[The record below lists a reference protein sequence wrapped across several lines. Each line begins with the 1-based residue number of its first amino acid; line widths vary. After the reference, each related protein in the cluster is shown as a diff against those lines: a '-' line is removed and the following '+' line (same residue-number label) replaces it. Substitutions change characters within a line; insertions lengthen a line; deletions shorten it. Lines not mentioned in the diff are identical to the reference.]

1 MGATGPGRPHLFSG
15 VIACGIAVA
24 TLFAGQ
30 MIAIH
35 LEHKTL
41 HAFAPRVFQLKNQGL
56 AFQRLAAQAPD
67 VLPFYGSSELIT
79 PLPERAGIFFRTA
92 PTGFQVSPIG
102 KVGTPLLIMLQK
114 LAALGYDLRGKKV
127 AISLS
132 AVWFMV
138 PDLTPYW
145 YDGNFSLF
153 AASELVFGSPLD
165 FNLKQQIASRMLQ
178 FPQPLRKSPLLEF
191 ALRRLASGGPLNYI
205 IVCALWPLGKVQD
218 AIFHLQDHF
227 EALIYILRQLV
238 SASHPHADKLDWPGL
253 IAKASEKASA
263 RENEKGKA
271 LDADKEMVAGH
282 NDAWFLQR
290 MNAARQW
297 VDLELLLRVLT
308 KIHAQPLLLSTPM
321 DGQFYDQAGVSPSVR
336 ECYYNKLRALAQ
348 RYNFPLVGFE
358 QHDEDAT
365 FLSHRVP
372 RIKHIPAS
380 HLTAKGWMFYD
391 RALDDFFHG
400 RVPRT

>member
-1 MGATGPGRPHLFSG
+1 MAATRLGRPHLFAG
-15 VIACGIAVA
+15 VMACGIAA
-24 TLFAGQ
+24 AMLFAGRI
-30 MIAIH
+30 MAIH

-79 PLPERAGIFFRTA
+79 ALPERAGILFRTA
-92 PTGFQVSPIG
+92 PTRFQVSPIG
-102 KVGTPLLIMLQK
+102 KIGTPPLIMLQK

-132 AVWFMV
+132 AVWFMTL
-138 PDLTPYW
+138 DLSPYW

-153 AASELVFGSPLD
+153 AASKLVFGSPLD
-165 FNLKQQIASRMLQ
+165 LNLKQQIASRMLQ
-178 FPQPLRKSPLLEF
+178 FPQPLEKSPLLEF
-191 ALRRLASGGPLNYI
+191 ALRRLASGGPLDYI
-205 IVCALWPLGKVQD
+205 VFCALWPLGKVQD
-218 AIFHLQDHF
+218 AIFDLQDHF
-227 EALIYILRQLV
+227 EALIYILRQSA
-238 SASHPHADKLDWPGL
+238 SASHLHADRLDWPGL
-253 IAKASEKASA
+253 IAKASAKASA
-263 RENEKGKA
+263 HENEKGNA
-271 LDADKEMVAGH
+271 LDADKEMVAPH
-282 NDAWFLQR
+282 NDVWFLQR
-290 MNAARQW
+290 INAARQW

-308 KIHAQPLLLSTPM
+308 KLHAQPLLLSTPM
-321 DGQFYDQAGVSPSVR
+321 DGQFYDQAGVLPSVR
-336 ECYYNKLRALAQ
+336 ECYYNKMRALAQ
-348 RYNFPLVGFE
+348 RYNFPLVQFE

-365 FLSHRVP
+365 FLSHRGP

-400 RVPRT
+400 RVPRI